1 MGLWHPEAFQGTCK
15 RRNYFEGWYYK
26 LVNRDRSRSIALIP
40 GIALGDRKEQ
50 AHAFLQ
56 AVDAQRGIVA
66 YLRYP
71 LSMFRADRRRVDVKV
86 GDSHFHVEGLAVDYR
101 DEKHELRGEIRFSD
115 IEPYP
120 VGGFHRG
127 IMGPFNFVPFMEC
140 RHGVVNLRHRLE
152 GQIFF
157 DGETI
162 DFSDG
167 EGYLEK
173 DWGRSFPS
181 AWIWLQAGHF
191 AQEGASFM
199 FSVAQIPWL
208 GRRFTGLLC
217 FLKTQDRFVRIATY
231 NGAKM
236 ERLDVTA
243 DRVEARIRHPRG
255 QLDMEAVLSPGN
267 VLRAPKNGVMT
278 DTIEETLE
286 AVVTI
291 RLTDRAGHIW
301 FEGVS
306 GHTGMEISDGASR
319 LAVPPV

>member
-173 DWGRSFPS
+173 DW
-181 AWIWLQAGHF
+181 
-191 AQEGASFM
+191 
-199 FSVAQIPWL
+199 
-208 GRRFTGLLC
+208 
-217 FLKTQDRFVRIATY
+217 
-231 NGAKM
+231 
-236 ERLDVTA
+236 
-243 DRVEARIRHPRG
+243 
-255 QLDMEAVLSPGN
+255 
-267 VLRAPKNGVMT
+267 
-278 DTIEETLE
+278 
-286 AVVTI
+286 
-291 RLTDRAGHIW
+291 
-301 FEGVS
+301 
-306 GHTGMEISDGASR
+306 
-319 LAVPPV
+319 